1 MWHSATMT
9 EIGTVTE
16 IGIETGTAIEIAIE
30 IEIEIEIEIAIEIA
44 ATTIIGL
51 IATGTAMT
59 GVTWTGTGETTGDM
73 IAAMTATTGAGME
86 DAGFTGMAGTGFTK
100 TAFLN
105 EVSSF

>member
-16 IGIETGTAIEIAIE
+16 IGIETGTA
-30 IEIEIEIEIAIEIA
+30 IEIAIEIA

-86 DAGFTGMAGTGFTK
+86 DAGFTGMAVTGFTK
-100 TAFLN
+100 WLF
-105 EVSSF
+105 